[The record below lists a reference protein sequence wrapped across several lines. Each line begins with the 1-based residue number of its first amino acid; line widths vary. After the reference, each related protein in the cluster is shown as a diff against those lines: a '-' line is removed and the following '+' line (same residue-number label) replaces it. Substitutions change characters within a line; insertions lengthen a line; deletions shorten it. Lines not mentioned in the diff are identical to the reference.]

1 MEIIKE
7 IPEDITTEELT
18 ELIDD
23 NIRTTRRMASETKKA
38 QAEKMLEP
46 ITITLKEP
54 FEIEM
59 TEVPLDDD
67 IHFDDDEFE
76 EAIKHFFGKID
87 FLDDITLDS
96 IKEKLPDPLDYDY
109 QPILLRLA
117 AELLKQNSEICQIIS
132 EESLQPEEV
141 TVLEKDL
148 EKNKQ
153 KMTILRT
160 LLSEKE
166 EEKEEE
172 NEQVQNKFIF
182 VPNISGSPCV
192 LNEIKHIDPAY
203 YEKFI
208 SLFDSIKTGK
218 FKNFARFTAYD
229 IFEVKDFKVRVLF
242 ARLTPDTYA
251 LISAFTKKV
260 TTSKGYTE
268 LVNLRAANYFNSV
281 DSLKANLDNEEFMK
295 IQSDYEQELYNILGV
310 AKDKPKVMTKKGD
323 KND

>member
-109 QPILLRLA
+109 QS
-117 AELLKQNSEICQIIS
+117 NSS
-132 EESLQPEEV
+132 TPSS
-141 TVLEKDL
+141 
-148 EKNKQ
+148 
-153 KMTILRT
+153 RT
-160 LLSEKE
+160 
-166 EEKEEE
+166 
-172 NEQVQNKFIF
+172 
-182 VPNISGSPCV
+182 
-192 LNEIKHIDPAY
+192 
-203 YEKFI
+203 
-208 SLFDSIKTGK
+208 IKTK
-218 FKNFARFTAYD
+218 F
-229 IFEVKDFKVRVLF
+229 
-242 ARLTPDTYA
+242 
-251 LISAFTKKV
+251 
-260 TTSKGYTE
+260 
-268 LVNLRAANYFNSV
+268 
-281 DSLKANLDNEEFMK
+281 
-295 IQSDYEQELYNILGV
+295 
-310 AKDKPKVMTKKGD
+310 
-323 KND
+323 